1 MRRIILLLV
10 SALCYFSETSTLRTN
25 RYRVV
30 RSGRLPEVKQYKRN
44 VKLEERDEEFDQDL
58 RSVLEEVIAETNEE
72 PARITEHLTSRGTLE
87 DCKKACHDSNFRIIR
102 SEEDFGKTFIRKQ

>member
-10 SALCYFSETSTLRTN
+10 SALCYSSDSSSRRTN

-44 VKLEERDEEFDQDL
+44 VKLEERDEDFDLDL
-58 RSVLEEVIAETNEE
+58 RSVLEDVIAETNEE
-72 PARITEHLTSRGTLE
+72 PARITEHLTSRGT
-87 DCKKACHDSNFRIIR
+87 
-102 SEEDFGKTFIRKQ
+102 

>member
-10 SALCYFSETSTLRTN
+10 SALCYSSNSLASSRRTN

-44 VKLEERDEEFDQDL
+44 VKLEERDEDFDLDL
-58 RSVLEEVIAETNEE
+58 KSVLEDVIAETNEE
-72 PARITEHLTSRGTLE
+72 PARITEHLTSRGT
-87 DCKKACHDSNFRIIR
+87 
-102 SEEDFGKTFIRKQ
+102 

>member
-10 SALCYFSETSTLRTN
+10 SALCYFSNSSSLRTN

-44 VKLEERDEEFDQDL
+44 VKLEERDEDFDL

-72 PARITEHLTSRGTLE
+72 PARITEHLTSRGIY
-87 DCKKACHDSNFRIIR
+87 F
-102 SEEDFGKTFIRKQ
+102 EEFK

>member
-10 SALCYFSETSTLRTN
+10 SALCYLSDSSASSRGTN

-44 VKLEERDEEFDQDL
+44 VKLEARDEDFDLDL

-72 PARITEHLTSRGTLE
+72 PARITEHLTSRGT
-87 DCKKACHDSNFRIIR
+87 
-102 SEEDFGKTFIRKQ
+102 